1 MSRGMAPS
9 RSMAPAAADPKAAF
23 AGTDGRELIPGRP
36 VHRMFAERAAWHPD
50 SVAVRAG
57 ATTMTYAE
65 LDGQANRLAHLLRER
80 GVGHET
86 AVAVCLD
93 RGPWL
98 PVAVLAVFRAGGT
111 YVPLDPHDPPARRD
125 RVIGDAGVTLM
136 LTDAP
141 VAVSRVDVL
150 DLGAA
155 SDWLDAVP
163 ADAPDIAD
171 DPRRAAYI
179 IYTSGSTG
187 RPKGVVV
194 EHRNLTAYV
203 NGVVRRLAIDR
214 PMRFAM
220 VQPLTV
226 DSSVTALF
234 PPLCTGGEVHL
245 LRRDTVLDSG
255 RFADWVGEHGLDVL
269 KIAPSH
275 LRALQSSPR
284 FTELL
289 PEARLVVGGEAS
301 DWRWLQ
307 ALQRARPGCWVVNH
321 YGPTETTVGVL
332 TLAVAD
338 HPDARWDIAPI
349 GSPLPG
355 VRVSV
360 VDVHG
365 DPVPVGAVGELV
377 VAGPYVARGYHRRPE
392 LTATAFAG
400 GCYRTGDQVRRLDDG
415 TIAFVG
421 RRDDQVKING
431 FRVELGEV
439 DAALR
444 AHPDVHAAATVV
456 RDVSGGRAIVSY
468 AQSGATPDELVEHLR
483 GRLAPHQ
490 VPRAIVVLERIPLSP
505 HGKVDRAAL
514 PAPRDPTT
522 PDPTGAAAPAVAAT
536 DLERAVTGAWAAVL
550 GTDTVGTD
558 INFFDAGGHS
568 LLLVEL
574 QQRLQDGTGQAVDV
588 IDLLAHSTVRAQAQ
602 LLSGRPGSGPTAPAG
617 RRTPQQD
624 ALLRRRAQRR
634 RTRRDTG

>member
-1 MSRGMAPS
+1 MTTGT
-9 RSMAPAAADPKAAF
+9 AAVEGAF
-23 AGTDGRELIPGRP
+23 AGTDGDDLFSGRP
-36 VHRMFAERAAWHPD
+36 VHRIFAERAARHPD
-50 SVAVRAG
+50 AVAVRAG
-57 ATTMTYAE
+57 ATSMTYAE
-65 LDGQANRLAHLLRER
+65 LDDRANRLAHLLRDR

-86 AVAVCLD
+86 AVALCLD

-111 YVPLDPHDPPARRD
+111 YVPLDPNDPPARRD
-125 RVIGDAGVTLM
+125 LVIDDADAALV
-136 LTDAP
+136 LTDGP
-141 VAVSRVDVL
+141 VEVSGVDVL
-150 DLGAA
+150 DLGSAA
-155 SDWLDAVP
+155 LDAAP
-163 ADAPDIAD
+163 AHAPDVAD
-171 DPRRAAYI
+171 DPRRAAYV

-203 NGVVRRLAIDR
+203 DGVVRRLAIDR

-245 LRRDTVLDSG
+245 LRRETVLDPG
-255 RFADWVGEHGLDVL
+255 RFADWVGEHGMDVL

-284 FTELL
+284 FEELL
-289 PEARLVVGGEAS
+289 PQARLVVGGEAA

-307 ALQRARPGCWVVNH
+307 ALQRARPHCRVVNH

-338 HPDARWDIAPI
+338 HPDADWDIAPI
-349 GSPLPG
+349 GGPLPG

-365 DPVPVGAVGELV
+365 DPVADGEIGELV

-392 LTATAFAG
+392 LTATAFALG
-400 GCYRTGDQVRRLDDG
+400 RYRTGDQVRRLADG

-421 RRDDQVKING
+421 RQDDQVKVNG

-444 AHPDVHAAATVV
+444 AHPAVHASATVV
-456 RDVSGGRAIVSY
+456 RDLSGERAIVSY
-468 AQSGATPDELVEHLR
+468 AQTGATPDELLTHLR
-483 GRLAPHQ
+483 ARLAPHQ
-490 VPRAIVVLERIPLSP
+490 VPRAVVVLDRIPLSA

-514 PAPRDPTT
+514 PVPPEPAE
-522 PDPTGAAAPAVAAT
+522 GAAAAT
-536 DLERAVTGAWAAVL
+536 DLERTVSSAWSAVL
-550 GTDTVGTD
+550 GVDSVAAD
-558 INFFDAGGHS
+558 VNFFDAGGHS
-568 LLLVEL
+568 LLLVQL
-574 QQRLQDGTGQAVDV
+574 QQRLRDGTGQPVDL
-588 IDLLAHSTVRAQAQ
+588 IDLLAHTTVQAQAR
-602 LLSGRPGSGPTAPAG
+602 LLSGRHPGLATAPAG

-624 ALLRRRAQRR
+624 ALLRRRVQHS
-634 RTRRDTG
+634 RTIRDAR